1 MTIDRASE
9 ELVREAEYNV
19 NRVWQTWRSEFDT
32 KTSKEVLAMVA
43 YQFAKLYYQL
53 LRNVKDNR
61 HLLADFEA
69 ELDRLLQIGADAAID
84 AQIKNDATKH

>member
-1 MTIDRASE
+1 MTIDRATE
-9 ELVREAEYNV
+9 ERVREAEYNV

-53 LRNVKDNR
+53 LHNVDQSH
-61 HLLADFEA
+61 HLIDGFEA
-69 ELDRLLQIGADAAID
+69 ELDRLLELTADAD
-84 AQIKNDATKH
+84 TDATITTEKA